1 MLRFVFA
8 LLAALLLG
16 GPAFAQE
23 DPVVK
28 ESRYSVA
35 ETADRL
41 QAVIEEN
48 GAAVVA
54 RVDHAANAEGADM
67 QLAPTILMIFGNPM
81 LGTPIMQET
90 RLAGLDLPMKVL
102 IWEEDDAT
110 KIAYT
115 SPETLRQ
122 RWDVEGQDEL
132 FSKMAAGLDKM
143 TDAAAQG
150 E

>member
-23 DPVVK
+23 EPVVK
-28 ESRYSVA
+28 ASRYSVA

-41 QAVIEEN
+41 QAAIEGN
-48 GAAVVA
+48 GATVIA
-54 RVDHAANAEGADM
+54 RVDHAANAETSGM
-67 QLAPTILMIFGNPM
+67 ELAPTILMIFGNPM

-115 SPETLRQ
+115 SPETLRK
-122 RWDVEGQDEL
+122 RWNVEGQDEL
-132 FSKMAAGLDKM
+132 FSKMAAGLEKM
-143 TDAAAQG
+143 TNAAAQG

>member
-23 DPVVK
+23 EPVVK
-28 ESRYSVA
+28 ASRYSVA

-41 QAVIEEN
+41 QAAIEGN
-48 GAAVVA
+48 GATVIA
-54 RVDHAANAEGADM
+54 RVDHAANAKTAGME
-67 QLAPTILMIFGNPM
+67 LARTILMIFGNPM

-115 SPETLRQ
+115 TPETLRQ

-132 FSKMAAGLDKM
+132 FSKLAAGLDKM

>member
-23 DPVVK
+23 EPVVK
-28 ESRYSVA
+28 ASRYSVA

-41 QAVIEEN
+41 QAAIEGN
-48 GAAVVA
+48 GATVIA
-54 RVDHAANAEGADM
+54 RVDHAANAETAGM
-67 QLAPTILMIFGNPM
+67 ELAPTILMIFGNPM
-81 LGTPIMQET
+81 LGTPIMQQN
-90 RLAGLDLPMKVL
+90 RLAGLDLPMKIL

-115 SPETLRQ
+115 SPETLRK
-122 RWDVEGQDEL
+122 RWNVEGQDEL
-132 FSKMAAGLDKM
+132 FGKMAAGLEKM
-143 TDAAAQG
+143 TNAAAQG

>member
-1 MLRFVFA
+1 MLRFALA
-8 LLAALLLG
+8 LLAGLLLD
-16 GPAFAQE
+16 GPALAQE
-23 DPVVK
+23 EPVVK

-41 QAVIEEN
+41 QAVIEKN
-48 GAAVVA
+48 GAMVVA
-54 RVDHAANAEGADM
+54 RVDHAANAEAVGM
-67 QLAPTILMIFGNPM
+67 ELAPTTLMIFGNPM
-81 LGTPIMQET
+81 LGTPIMQENS
-90 RLAGLDLPMKVL
+90 LAGLDLPMKVL
-102 IWEEDDAT
+102 IWEEDGAT

-115 SPETLRQ
+115 SPETLRK
-122 RWDVEGQDEL
+122 RWDVEGHDEL